1 MAEVIIGVV
10 ASGITIG
17 ALAAQ
22 ITSSTIK
29 LKSYW
34 SQVQN
39 APEEIQDL
47 IEDAELLSH
56 ILAEIED
63 DQRRNPIS
71 NLILDTTSTS
81 RCLSYCKEG
90 ADQLK
95 VLTDELNRDLDA
107 STGKLR
113 KELASAKVVFKKEK
127 IERYRARLER
137 AVRRLSLSHQMY
149 TR

>member
-39 APEEIQDL
+39 APEEMQDL
-47 IEDAELLSH
+47 IEDVELLSH

-90 ADQLK
+90 ADQLI
-95 VLTDELNRDLDA
+95 VLIDELNRDLDA

-113 KELASAKVVFKKEK
+113 KKWASAKVVFQKEK

>member
-39 APEEIQDL
+39 APEEIQDI

-63 DQRRNPIS
+63 DQWRNPVS

-95 VLTDELNRDLDA
+95 VLTD
-107 STGKLR
+107 
-113 KELASAKVVFKKEK
+113 
-127 IERYRARLER
+127 
-137 AVRRLSLSHQMY
+137 
-149 TR
+149 